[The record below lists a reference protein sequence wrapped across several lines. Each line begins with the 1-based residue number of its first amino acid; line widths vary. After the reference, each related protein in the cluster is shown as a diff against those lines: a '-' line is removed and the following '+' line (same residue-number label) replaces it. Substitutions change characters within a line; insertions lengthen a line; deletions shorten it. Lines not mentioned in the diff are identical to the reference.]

1 VESSLSHQQEALA
14 AVPFFSLLAGEEL
27 VPLARLLQSQR
38 VAADEVICAEGEP
51 GDAFFIVRSGSVKI
65 CRPQASGNEV
75 LLNIL
80 GPGECFGELALLDG
94 KPRSA
99 TVQALEPTALWIL
112 SRVAF
117 LDYLAQ
123 HPKATMALLSV
134 LSERMRR
141 LTDRVAE
148 ASFLGLAQR
157 LARRLVEAANQ
168 RGTTTAGETS
178 LGVGTTPESLAALL
192 GVSSLRVRLILH
204 AWEAE
209 GIIRVGEQGKLS
221 ILRPNELSRLAH

>member
-1 VESSLSHQQEALA
+1 MLPRPATRQVLRGWTRGEAPPPAGEVGRLVAALPRLTHGGMILIHAVNGARIAESAGAADALRGVAVESSLSQPEQALA

-38 VAADEVICAEGEP
+38 VAVDEVICAEGEP

-99 TVQALEPTALWIL
+99 TVQALEPTVLWVL
-112 SRVAF
+112 PRPGVPGLPGPASKGDDGAAVGPQRADAPPHRPSR
-117 LDYLAQ
+117 
-123 HPKATMALLSV
+123 
-134 LSERMRR
+134 
-141 LTDRVAE
+141 
-148 ASFLGLAQR
+148 G
-157 LARRLVEAANQ
+157 
-168 RGTTTAGETS
+168 G
-178 LGVGTTPESLAALL
+178 
-192 GVSSLRVRLILH
+192 
-204 AWEAE
+204 
-209 GIIRVGEQGKLS
+209 
-221 ILRPNELSRLAH
+221 